1 MEPETGD
8 FILAS
13 YREIALRFGLGGPNA
28 ARTKARR
35 AGWVSEPPN
44 HPADPLRIRVPR
56 EVWDQ
61 ARESPPP
68 STRERRDRKPRDG
81 TSQADESRHI
91 KALEGHL
98 ETLRERLVAAEA
110 RAERERDRNRDL
122 LADLIHQRE
131 QRARA
136 EGAVEAKQ
144 AEIERLLA
152 PKRRWWRRRRE

>member
-1 MEPETGD
+1 
-8 FILAS
+8 
-13 YREIALRFGLGGPNA
+13 
-28 ARTKARR
+28 
-35 AGWVSEPPN
+35 
-44 HPADPLRIRVPR
+44 
-56 EVWDQ
+56 
-61 ARESPPP
+61 
-68 STRERRDRKPRDG
+68 
-81 TSQADESRHI
+81 
-91 KALEGHL
+91 
-98 ETLRERLVAAEA
+98 VAAEA